1 MTEGDGFSYELLY
14 SGGAF
19 TMLKVALAP
28 GASIKAE
35 SGAMVAMT
43 DTIDVTGKTEGGL
56 LGGLAR
62 KLLTSESFFF
72 QTLTAARGAG
82 EVLLSPSI
90 LGDLTVMEMDGSKE
104 YRLQKG
110 GFFASSPGIE
120 ISTKMQ
126 NLAKGLLSGEGFFV
140 QQVSGRGTLIVESFG
155 AVHTIDIPA
164 GESVVVDNHHLVAW
178 DAETSYSLEKASS
191 GWLSS
196 LTSGE
201 GIVCRFTG
209 PGKVYIQT
217 RNPPGFASWL
227 SGMIA
232 K

>member
-1 MTEGDGFSYELLY
+1 MVQGEGFSYELLY
-14 SGGAF
+14 KGGAF
-19 TMLKVALAP
+19 TMLKVGLSH

-35 SGAMVAMT
+35 SGAMVAMD

-56 LGGLAR
+56 LGGIAR

-72 QTLTAARGAG
+72 QTLTAARGDG

-90 LGDLTVMEMDGSKE
+90 LGDLTVLELDGSTE

-155 AVHTIDIPA
+155 AVHTLDIPA
-164 GESVVVDNHHLVAW
+164 GKSMVVDNHHLVAW
-178 DAETSYSLEKASS
+178 EAGTSYTLEKASK
-191 GWLSS
+191 GWISS

-201 GIVCRFTG
+201 GVVCRFTG

-217 RNPPGFASWL
+217 RNPPGFAGWI
-227 SGMIA
+227 SGMIT